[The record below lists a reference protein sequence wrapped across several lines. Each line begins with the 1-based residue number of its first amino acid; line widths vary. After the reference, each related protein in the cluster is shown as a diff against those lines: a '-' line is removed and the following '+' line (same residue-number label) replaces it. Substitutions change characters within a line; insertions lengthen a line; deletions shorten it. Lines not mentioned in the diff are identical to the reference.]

1 MFCCCVIQNK
11 IVPLQRKSGQ
21 KWLFFLEKADKTL
34 LFFLEKVDKINEML

>member
-21 KWLFFLEKADKTL
+21 KWLFFLEKADKIL
-34 LFFLEKVDKINEML
+34 LFFLGKVDKINEML